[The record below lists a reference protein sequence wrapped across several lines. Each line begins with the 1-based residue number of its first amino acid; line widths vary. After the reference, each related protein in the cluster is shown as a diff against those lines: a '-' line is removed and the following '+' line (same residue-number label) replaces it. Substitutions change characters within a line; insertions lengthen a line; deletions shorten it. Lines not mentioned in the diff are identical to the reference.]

1 MCLRRQ
7 GSRLRTKR
15 LTKAQMRAV
24 ACCTLWS
31 SAWHPGEGKE
41 LLFLPDS
48 LLNGQQF
55 RVGVFNLGAIEAY
68 HKTNISYLTPDITAA
83 LAYSGYDGTA
93 SEKKCATIVQFE
105 VTAKTP
111 IVVNVGERSV
121 VADALIY
128 LISNKTY
135 TKKVRDAMK
144 KNIWATYGVRLG
156 PTQKEIAA
164 YDKAS
169 YHEQREAVEERGFKD
184 FADNEKECLAA
195 AERGECV
202 RASIAS
208 IDADVHKFF
217 LNYAEHKY
225 GKGRKTALIGS
236 GTLVSFLEPEYPYH
250 HSEIIAPANCG
261 VIPSKAIAVSDLLPR
276 AVGAEDYL
284 NNLTHPDTRASLEAA
299 RPPPYNMSQVMSAL
313 KL

>member
-1 MCLRRQ
+1 VNDEIVLP
-7 GSRLRTKR
+7 
-15 LTKAQMRAV
+15 QMRAV

-31 SAWHPGEGKE
+31 SAWHPGKGKE

-55 RVGVFNLGAIEAY
+55 RAGGFNSEAIKAY

-83 LAYSGYDGTA
+83 LAYSGYDGDTLL
-93 SEKKCATIVQFE
+93 EKECATIVQFE

-121 VADALIY
+121 VVDALIY
-128 LISNKTY
+128 LIGNKTY
-135 TKKVRDAMK
+135 TKEVRDEMK
-144 KNIWATYGVRLG
+144 EKIWITYGVRLT
-156 PTQKEIAA
+156 PKQHKIAV
-164 YDKAS
+164 YNKAS
-169 YHEQREAVEERGFKD
+169 HEAHRKAVEKEGFEDLAKND
-184 FADNEKECLAA
+184 EECLAA

-208 IDADVHKFF
+208 IDAAVHKF
-217 LNYAEHKY
+217 LLEYANQKY
-225 GKGRKTALIGS
+225 GDKGRRAVLIGS
-236 GTLVSFLEPEYPYH
+236 GSLVSFLEPVYPYH
-250 HSEIIAPANCG
+250 HSEIIAPADCG
-261 VIPSKAIAVSDLLPR
+261 VTPSKAIAVSDLLPR

-284 NNLTHPDTRASLEAA
+284 NNLTHPDTRDSLEAA
-299 RPPPYNMSQVMSAL
+299 RPPVYNMSQAMSAL